1 MKKFILSA
9 VILVTITACGGG
21 DTTKKDETTTT
32 TAPPSSMVTKPD
44 DGLASN
50 PVYAKGLELA
60 AQNQCPTCHK
70 IDEKLTGPAYR
81 EVANKYAGADDAT
94 ITKLAKKVIEGGSG
108 VWGEVP
114 MTPHPGLSEDDAKSI
129 VKYILLLKK

>member
-1 MKKFILSA
+1 MKKIILSA
-9 VILVTITACGGG
+9 VILATMAAACGGG
-21 DTTKKDETTTT
+21 EEKKPDAGTGGETKPETTATDN
-32 TAPPSSMVTKPD
+32 SSNPD
-44 DGLASN
+44 YQAGLAL
-50 PVYAKGLELA
+50 VGQY
-60 AQNQCPTCHK
+60 QCITCHK

-94 ITKLAKKVIEGGSG
+94 ITKLAKKVIDGGSG

-114 MTPHPGLSEDDAKSI
+114 MTPHPNVSEADAKTM